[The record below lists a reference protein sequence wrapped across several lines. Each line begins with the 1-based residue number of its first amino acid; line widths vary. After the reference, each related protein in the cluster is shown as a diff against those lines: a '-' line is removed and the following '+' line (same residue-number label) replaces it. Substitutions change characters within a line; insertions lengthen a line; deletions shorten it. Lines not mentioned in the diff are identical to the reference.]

1 MQVKRINKIVLSLSI
16 PLIAVSVGITGW
28 ASHNIVQKYYET
40 EYSNLRNDVIFLSKK
55 TISEK
60 IRKNANSFLS
70 KNNAKIYTKE
80 NWNSLSILKEE
91 LIQEFNKEEKNIN
104 DAIKKIKSPITK
116 NTLKNRLK
124 NARTF
129 QERQAILTEASKALK
144 N

>member
-28 ASHNIVQKYYET
+28 VSHNIVQKYYET
-40 EYSNLRNDVIFLSKK
+40 EYSNLRNDVILLSKK

-91 LIQEFNKEEKNIN
+91 LIQEFKKEEKNIN

-124 NARTF
+124 NAKTF
-129 QERQAILTEASKALK
+129 QERQAILAEASKALK